1 MTRNENISYMIKRI
15 GNTTYKV
22 KIEFREN
29 GTETMEDK
37 IVRIIKNEILANGE
51 KCGIMDLPQM
61 SRQSERSA

>member
-1 MTRNENISYMIKRI
+1 MIKNENISYMTKRI

-22 KIEFREN
+22 KIAFSEN

-51 KCGIMDLPQM
+51 KCGILNVPQV
-61 SRQSERSA
+61 SCTA

>member
-1 MTRNENISYMIKRI
+1 MTRNENISYTTRRI

-22 KIEFREN
+22 KIAFSEN
-29 GTETMEDK
+29 STETMEDK
-37 IVRIIKNEILANGE
+37 IIRIIKNEILAKVE

>member
-1 MTRNENISYMIKRI
+1 MTRNENISYMTKRI

-22 KIEFREN
+22 KIAFSEN

-37 IVRIIKNEILANGE
+37 IIRIIKNEILANGE
-51 KCGIMDLPQM
+51 KCGIMNLSQM

>member
-51 KCGIMDLPQM
+51 KCGIMNLPQM

>member
-1 MTRNENISYMIKRI
+1 MTRNENISYMTKRI

-22 KIEFREN
+22 KIAFSEN

-37 IVRIIKNEILANGE
+37 VIRIIKNEILANGE

>member
-1 MTRNENISYMIKRI
+1 MTRNENISYMTRRI

-22 KIEFREN
+22 KIAFSEN

-37 IVRIIKNEILANGE
+37 IIRIIKNEILANGE

-61 SRQSERSA
+61 SRTA

>member
-1 MTRNENISYMIKRI
+1 MTRNENISYMTRRI

-22 KIEFREN
+22 KIAFSEN

-37 IVRIIKNEILANGE
+37 IIRIIKNEILANGE
-51 KCGIMDLPQM
+51 KCGIMNLPQM

>member
-1 MTRNENISYMIKRI
+1 MIKNENISYMTRRI

-22 KIEFREN
+22 KIAFSQN

-51 KCGIMDLPQM
+51 KRGILNVPQV
-61 SRQSERSA
+61 SRTA